1 MSFEDRPFLILFA
14 VTYLL
19 WWAVRRRERVAV
31 GLLLSASLVF
41 YGHNH
46 WGLLPILAAYCVV
59 DWAVARRI
67 ERGRL
72 PRLWVT
78 VGVTFNL
85 AVLAFYKYTPLVA
98 TSLGSST
105 DFAGW
110 AIPFGISF
118 YAFTGIAYVVDVY
131 RKVHKAEPNLARYAL
146 SAAFFPHL
154 VAGPILRPHEFLDYL
169 RPGKLATDPRDV
181 PEAIWLVAR
190 GFFKKLVVANR
201 IGAAIDPFFAHVGDP
216 TTTGAWALPYVYL
229 YALQIYFDFSAY
241 TDLARGIGLLF
252 GYRWPENF
260 DLPYLATN
268 VAAFWRRWHMT
279 LSRFLRDYL
288 YIPLGGNR
296 CGVLRT
302 NVNLMVTMLL
312 GGLWHGA
319 SWSFLVWGGLHGT
332 FLVIHKAWAA
342 TPLARRLSASE
353 PVLGH
358 SSRHTPCAVT
368 PVAPGERPL
377 GASAATAHGVC
388 RLRSG
393 RGRGGVALASRFGL
407 RRPPISTETL
417 AVRVIW
423 TVIAWALTFHA
434 VCLAWCFFRLTV
446 FAESVACVRKCVE
459 FDPARMWHGPYLD
472 PSVVMALGAYTLVLL
487 AAQAAKH
494 RGEPTPFRSGFAWG
508 LRAATLALAALLAP
522 PDLGQPFIYFQF

>member
-14 VTYLL
+14 ATYLL
-19 WWAVRRRERVAV
+19 WWVVRRRERAAV
-31 GLLLSASLVF
+31 GLLLTASLVF

-46 WGLLPILAAYCVV
+46 WGLLPILVAYCVV
-59 DWAVARRI
+59 DWAVALRI

-72 PRLWVT
+72 PRLWMAF
-78 VGVTFNL
+78 GVTFNL
-85 AVLAFYKYTPLVA
+85 AVLGFYKYMPLVV
-98 TSLGSST
+98 TTLGSST
-105 DFAGW
+105 DFTKW

-131 RKVHKAEPNLARYAL
+131 RKVHKAEANLARYAL

-169 RPGKLATDPRDV
+169 RPGQLATDPRDV
-181 PEAIWLVAR
+181 PEAIWMVGR

-201 IGAAIDPFFAHVGDP
+201 IGAAIDPFFAHVNDP
-216 TTTGAWALPYVYL
+216 TTAGAWALPYVYL

-268 VAAFWRRWHMT
+268 IAAFWRRWHMT

-296 CGVLRT
+296 CGALRT

-319 SWSFLVWGGLHGT
+319 SWSFLVWGGLHGA
-332 FLVIHKAWAA
+332 FLVIHRAWAA
-342 TPLARRLSASE
+342 TPLARRLN
-353 PVLGH
+353 
-358 SSRHTPCAVT
+358 
-368 PVAPGERPL
+368 
-377 GASAATAHGVC
+377 GVDST
-388 RLRSG
+388 RL
-393 RGRGGVALASRFGL
+393 
-407 RRPPISTETL
+407 
-417 AVRVIW
+417 IW
-423 TVIAWALTFHA
+423 TVAGWALTFHA

-446 FAESVACVRKCVE
+446 FAESLACVRKCID
-459 FDPARMWHGPYLD
+459 FDPTRMWHGPYLD
-472 PSVVMALGAYTLVLL
+472 PSVVVALGAYALVLL
-487 AAQAAKH
+487 AARVAKY
-494 RGEPTPFRSGFAWG
+494 RDEPTPFRSGFGWG
-508 LRAATLALAALLAP
+508 LRAATLALAALLAS